1 MGFNPEKDAEQ
12 KAATIQ
18 KILEAG
24 FHIFAER
31 TIEQVKM
38 TDVADAAGIG
48 VATVYRHFT
57 NKPRLVVAVS
67 VWAWERYLKSQ
78 KAQQPEGGTAA
89 EDFAFFLDSF
99 LDLYRNHRDILRFN
113 QFFNVYVQSEE
124 IPMEQMEPYML
135 MIRHLI
141 DQFHKIV
148 AKGQADATLCT
159 EMSEQEMIATVI
171 HLMLAAVTRYAVGL
185 VYTDGSDPE
194 RELLFLRDMLTDRFT
209 PRNNSQ
215 NRT

>member
-1 MGFNPEKDAEQ
+1 MSANLELTALQREVTKQ
-12 KAATIQ
+12 R
-18 KILEAG
+18 ILETG
-24 FHIFAER
+24 FRVFAER
-31 TIEQVKM
+31 TIEKVKM
-38 TDVADAAGIG
+38 TDVADVAGIG

-78 KAQQPEGGTAA
+78 NAQQPEGGTAA

-141 DQFHKIV
+141 DQFHKIY

-159 EMSEQEMIATVI
+159 EMSEQEMFATVI

>member
-1 MGFNPEKDAEQ
+1 MGFNPEKNAQQ
-12 KAATIQ
+12 KAATTQ

-24 FHIFAER
+24 FRVFAER
-31 TIEQVKM
+31 TIEKVKM
-38 TDVADAAGIG
+38 TDVADVAGIG

-78 KAQQPEGGTAA
+78 NAQQPEGGTAA

-141 DQFHKIV
+141 DQFHTIY
-148 AKGQADATLCT
+148 AKGQADGTLRT
-159 EMSEQEMIATVI
+159 EVPEQEEAQEQLQEQDKEPIQI
-171 HLMLAAVTRYAVGL
+171 YHHY
-185 VYTDGSDPE
+185 YKE
-194 RELLFLRDMLTDRFT
+194 K
-209 PRNNSQ
+209 
-215 NRT
+215 